1 MCLAASPAYAQRC
14 EIVYEEITRLNPP
27 DFGHY
32 SIWDEV
38 YGDKGMDQISDFV
51 ILTDGSVVM
60 GGAYTSDE
68 EDNTYK
74 PLLVH
79 ITPQGKILWEVRE
92 KSDFFKTV
100 DHIVETEDG
109 YAVLGEI
116 EDPKRGDGIYLA
128 HYTKDG
134 QKKNQK
140 TFFEPGGNLD
150 GKALVK
156 LPGGAGYMIAAQ
168 YNPENLSLQYGI
180 IYKVTKSGARLM
192 RRAYTPGMQT
202 VFNNFQD
209 MGDGTY
215 MLSGQLRLE
224 DGRRAGWLVKLDQ
237 EAAIMWQK
245 TYARGSFSALRS
257 VAPFEK
263 GGYLLGGEAR
273 PSGGGRSAGWALK
286 IDDTGNVEWQRY
298 YVGKH
303 AYVVR
308 DVLAYEDG
316 RSVALLDGMPQKLE
330 DRAHIRLL
338 DYTPRGYLMSVED
351 YSKSQGA
358 HAFTLKRGPKGERVF
373 AGYAQTRLSAAMTPE
388 EVPVSAF
395 DAWLVAAVALE
406 PYKDPCLPREF
417 FME

>member
-140 TFFEPGGNLD
+140 TFLNP
-150 GKALVK
+150 
-156 LPGGAGYMIAAQ
+156 AGIWM
-168 YNPENLSLQYGI
+168 
-180 IYKVTKSGARLM
+180 
-192 RRAYTPGMQT
+192 
-202 VFNNFQD
+202 
-209 MGDGTY
+209 
-215 MLSGQLRLE
+215 
-224 DGRRAGWLVKLDQ
+224 GRRL
-237 EAAIMWQK
+237 
-245 TYARGSFSALRS
+245 
-257 VAPFEK
+257 
-263 GGYLLGGEAR
+263 
-273 PSGGGRSAGWALK
+273 
-286 IDDTGNVEWQRY
+286 
-298 YVGKH
+298 
-303 AYVVR
+303 
-308 DVLAYEDG
+308 
-316 RSVALLDGMPQKLE
+316 
-330 DRAHIRLL
+330 
-338 DYTPRGYLMSVED
+338 
-351 YSKSQGA
+351 
-358 HAFTLKRGPKGERVF
+358 
-373 AGYAQTRLSAAMTPE
+373 
-388 EVPVSAF
+388 
-395 DAWLVAAVALE
+395 
-406 PYKDPCLPREF
+406 
-417 FME
+417 